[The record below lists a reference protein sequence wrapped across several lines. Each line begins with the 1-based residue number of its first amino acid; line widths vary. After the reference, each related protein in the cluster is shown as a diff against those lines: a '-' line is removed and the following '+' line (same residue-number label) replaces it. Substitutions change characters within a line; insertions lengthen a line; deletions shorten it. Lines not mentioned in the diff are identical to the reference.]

1 MPDSV
6 NNSPTIPASSLYKNK
21 KPFST
26 EIDQNAFMKLMLE
39 QLKHQDPLS
48 PMDNSQFLMQ
58 TSMMTMV
65 ERLTRMQ
72 TLMEESNS
80 SLLNLQEYEKL
91 VGKTAT
97 YEKVN
102 KNEITG
108 EETREEKTG
117 TINSVKLH
125 EGKIY
130 FQIGEDLVTR
140 DAIRGLESKDNDD
153 DAPEAPANP
162 MVDASLKY
170 VQMIGY
176 KVTYQDNSTEKNGI
190 VAGISMKNGLVE
202 LLLED
207 NSRLKLNQV
216 IGFESI
222 PTDDPAS

>member
-6 NNSPTIPASSLYKNK
+6 NHTSTIPASSLYKNK

-39 QLKHQDPLS
+39 TLKHQDPLS
-48 PMDNSQFLMQ
+48 PMDNNQFLQQ

-80 SLLNLQEYEKL
+80 SLLNLQQYEGL

-102 KNEITG
+102 KNELTG
-108 EETREEKTG
+108 EETREVKTG
-117 TINSVKLH
+117 TIDAVKLH

-130 FQIGEDLVTR
+130 FQIGQDLVTR
-140 DAIRGLESKDNDD
+140 DAINGLESKDSDET
-153 DAPEAPANP
+153 PETPSNP
-162 MVDASLKY
+162 MLDATLKY
-170 VQMIGY
+170 AQMIGY
-176 KVTYQDNSTEKNGI
+176 KVTYEDGSAEKTGT

-202 LLLED
+202 LLLDD

-216 IGFESI
+216 IGFEST
-222 PTDDPAS
+222 PPDESAS